1 MSLPGVKAFY
11 LTTSQSVRLIE
22 IIKAGMNINKEE
34 DKEILE
40 RVKYPVTSSLR
51 RDIEAIKS
59 NPHWQERPTLIKELS
74 QLEVLLEKL
83 MSNE

>member
-51 RDIEAIKS
+51 RDIEAIKL
-59 NPHWQERPTLIKELS
+59 NPYWKEKPTLVEELS
-74 QLEVLLEKL
+74 RLEALLEKL

>member
-11 LTTSQSVRLIE
+11 LTTSQSLRLIE
-22 IIKAGMNINKEE
+22 IIKAGMDTNNEA

-51 RDIEAIKS
+51 RDIEAIKL
-59 NPHWQERPTLIKELS
+59 NPHWQERPTLVKELS
-74 QLEVLLEKL
+74 QLEALLEKL
-83 MSNE
+83 MSD